1 MICSGFFVFFF
12 GWIHNIHVF
21 TMSARCNLQSE
32 IQELKKRNEVLEEQG
47 ENYKPVYMPLNLSAN
62 VCSVRVIMWVI

>member
-1 MICSGFFVFFF
+1 
-12 GWIHNIHVF
+12 
-21 TMSARCNLQSE
+21 MSARCNLQSE

-62 VCSVRVIMWVI
+62 VYSVRVSM